1 MDWLARFL
9 FTHTRQTAPDGRPL
23 YAYKM
28 SDAQYADFRTH
39 FHQLLLWD
47 PQGKLAKRFAP
58 IFCFYAAETFRREHA
73 DGVWTWETVFRPLG
87 KEAPPQV
94 QIGEWVEK
102 GLKWW
107 QRPLLRSANGSRE
120 FLVTIACEG
129 GLPLRLLQ
137 QENAH
142 LTQFFRLV
150 LDSYYRSGQGDI
162 DAAILVARQQAH
174 RLPRSLRHEAVFH
187 LTGSLIAKISALQPL
202 IGDTADPIAALDA
215 KRPDWRR
222 DLPLRLDDQV
232 AETLLIG
239 LMRRSGELA
248 QEISLM
254 RRSGELAQE
263 TAARLR
269 WRGHLRETV
278 TGWQVEKRLILPE
291 RPTAAQIAEWIG
303 SPGTNQPRWRV
314 LLHTPVGVETVAWLT
329 LLEGAG
335 ASARYGR
342 EWLRAG
348 GMTLTGG
355 ALRQS
360 HRLSLHDGREDYPLS
375 TRDGEPWGDSPWVF
389 IERGA
394 TGERDWLTEGSAR
407 TKSAQ
412 AWVLATPD
420 LTPRIGKGT
429 CEALGTLPD
438 LHRTVYR
445 ISGEVDLLTPQQ
457 DRYRIACRADAESA
471 ETFVVVGDL
480 IPQPLQQRP
489 LYHGLPHIHALDAE
503 GRRQP
508 ATGRLQ
514 WRFLG
519 NAAPW
524 RESRQTAQ
532 GRLWLRLV
540 DASGN
545 ERCRRQVDVAPPTIR
560 IETDIGTGNQAGVV
574 RLSGLAEA
582 KLRPSVECPAGI
594 AITAAP
600 DKVRIVCPS
609 MPGVLPP
616 PLNLLLDWPG
626 SEPILLTLPY
636 PQRGAVFQLAGR
648 PLFNDDWAPLDR
660 LGGLQLLIQ
669 DPAGGRSFW
678 LEGELLAQP
687 NPDGAPLRQ
696 TFRARLPPLEQ
707 GRLELPLLAWQNR
720 IAWLLAGSRD
730 LEAQVRLLIKTGQSE
745 RLAHLRVARFD
756 VVIEPDRAAGVV
768 RMSADS
774 LTRLGVGWETR
785 VRLETFPLWMPG
797 IAPVALSASPD
808 QAGCWQIPADLP
820 PGPWWIVGRDGD
832 WMRFRPLLWVVTTGE
847 MPVATDSALAAAVCE
862 SDPVQRQQKL
872 DELLTELRRNPDHED
887 WPLLFGYVRLARE
900 FPPSALDILCRL
912 AIRPRTLALAL
923 MKADDETFEPMWALS
938 RQMPFW
944 WTLLAVNDWRKA
956 AVAYFGGL
964 QTTLAEVDTSG
975 EIVFSLF
982 QGFRERASARRI
994 YWRVLCDWLQEQLF
1008 PNRPLPKN
1016 SELTVARRCPT
1027 VLEQQIELMEQELMG
1042 RHDAEDQW
1050 PESVEV
1056 MNRIQN
1062 ITPKYHYKNLGPF
1075 YRSVR
1080 CAPFVAA
1087 YLSLKPAFSTERLI
1101 SDLRL
1106 LRAFDSEWFE
1116 NVYAIA
1122 LALGLASLPI
1132 AGDGS
1137 YGG

>member
-9 FTHTRQTAPDGRPL
+9 FTHTRQTIPDGRPL

-28 SDAQYADFRTH
+28 SDTQYADFRGH
-39 FHQLLLWD
+39 FLQVILLD
-47 PQGKLAKRFAP
+47 PQGKLAKRFSP
-58 IFCFYAAETFRREHA
+58 LFCLYAAETFRREHA
-73 DGVWTWETVFRPLG
+73 EGVWTWETVFRPLG

-107 QRPLLRSANGSRE
+107 RRPLLRSANGSRE

-142 LTQFFRLV
+142 LTQFFRTV
-150 LDSYYRSGQGDI
+150 LDSYYRTGQGGI
-162 DAAILVARQQAH
+162 DAATHIARQQAP
-174 RLPRSLRHEAVFH
+174 RLPRSLRQDTVFQ
-187 LTGSLIAKISALQPL
+187 LAGSLIAKISELQQL
-202 IGDTADPIAALDA
+202 VGEAADPVAALDA
-215 KRPDWRR
+215 KLPDWRR
-222 DLPLRLDDQV
+222 DLPLQLDDQV

-239 LMRRSGELA
+239 LV
-248 QEISLM
+248 

-269 WRGHLRETV
+269 WRGRLRETV
-278 TGWQVEKRLILPE
+278 TGWHVEKRLDVPE
-291 RPTAAQIAEWIG
+291 RPTGAQIGEWIG
-303 SPGTNQPRWRV
+303 SPGTNQSRWRL
-314 LLHTPVGVETVAWLT
+314 LLHTPTGVETVAWLT

-335 ASARYGR
+335 PSARYGR

-348 GMTLTGG
+348 GVTLTGA
-355 ALRQS
+355 ALQQS
-360 HRLSLHDGREDYPLS
+360 HWLSLHDGHQDYRLAV
-375 TRDGEPWGDSPWVF
+375 RDEEPWGDAPWVF
-389 IERGA
+389 VERGA
-394 TGERDWLTEGSAR
+394 TVERDWLTEGSAR

-412 AWVLATPD
+412 AWVLAKPD
-420 LTPRIGKGT
+420 LIPRGNGGA
-429 CEALGTLPD
+429 CEALGTLAD
-438 LHRTVYR
+438 LNRTLYR
-445 ISGEVDLLTPQQ
+445 ISGEVELLTPQQ
-457 DRYRIACRADAESA
+457 DRYRITCRAEAESA
-471 ETFVVVGDL
+471 ETLVVVGDPA
-480 IPQPLQQRP
+480 PQTLQQRP
-489 LYHGLPHIHALDAE
+489 LYRGLPNIHALDAE

-514 WRFLG
+514 WRFIG

-540 DASGN
+540 DTSGN
-545 ERCRRQVDVAPPTIR
+545 ERGRRQVDVAPPTFR
-560 IETDIGTGNQAGVV
+560 IETDIGTGNQAGVI
-574 RLSGLAEA
+574 RLTGLAEVD
-582 KLRPSVECPAGI
+582 LRSGPECPAGI
-594 AITAAP
+594 AITATP
-600 DKVRIVCPS
+600 DQARIVCPL

-616 PLNLLLDWPG
+616 PLSLLLCWPG
-626 SEPILLTLPY
+626 SEPIPLTLPY

-660 LGGLQLLIQ
+660 LGGLQVLIQ

-687 NPDGAPLRQ
+687 NLVGESLRQ

-720 IAWLLAGSRD
+720 VASLLAGSRD
-730 LEAQVRLLIKTGQSE
+730 LEAQVRLLIKTGQGE
-745 RLAHLRVARFD
+745 RLAHLRIARFD
-756 VVIEPDRAAGVV
+756 AVIEPDREAGVV

-774 LTRLGVGWETR
+774 LTRLGAGWEAR
-785 VRLETFPLWMPG
+785 VRLEIFPLWQPG
-797 IAPVALSASPD
+797 AVPVALPTHPD
-808 QAGCWQIPADLP
+808 QPGCWKIPADLK

-872 DELLTELRRNPDHED
+872 DALLTELRRNPDHED

-944 WTLLAVNDWRKA
+944 WTLLAINDWRKMA
-956 AVAYFGGL
+956 MAYFGGL
-964 QTTLAEVDTSG
+964 QTTLAEVDASG

-982 QGFRERASARRI
+982 QGFRERASARRL
-994 YWRVLCDWLQEQLF
+994 YWGVLCDWLQERLF

-1016 SELTVARRCPT
+1016 SELTLARRCPSF
-1027 VLEQQIELMEQELMG
+1027 LDQRIELMEQELMG

-1056 MNRIQN
+1056 MNRLQD
-1062 ITPKYHYKNLGPF
+1062 ITPKYRYNHLSSF

-1087 YLSLKPAFSTERLI
+1087 YLSLKAVFPTERLI

-1122 LALGLASLPI
+1122 LALGLTALPLEI
-1132 AGDGS
+1132 
-1137 YGG
+1137 